1 VTCSHEREESE
12 DVVET
17 LLATRPGF
25 ARVVPDA
32 AGLPVPL
39 AEAVAPDGT
48 VRVLPGAT
56 HDGFSA
62 IVLRKETLR

>member
-1 VTCSHEREESE
+1 V
-12 DVVET
+12 DT
-17 LLATRPGF
+17 LLGEKPDF
-25 ARVVPDA
+25 ALVVPA

-39 AEAVAPDGT
+39 AAAVAPGGL

-62 IVLRKETLR
+62 AVLRRESLR